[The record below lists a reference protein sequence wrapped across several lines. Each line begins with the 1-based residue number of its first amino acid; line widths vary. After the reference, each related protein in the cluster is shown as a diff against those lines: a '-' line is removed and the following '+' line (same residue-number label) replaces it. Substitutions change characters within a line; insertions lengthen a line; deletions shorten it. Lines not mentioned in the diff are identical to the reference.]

1 MRHILAKEKHAFR
14 LFLCVDNRCYL
25 IMRNIGN
32 ASLNRLDFVGKSLL
46 VFVRQLL
53 TVNSLLFS
61 GVRTILSNWA
71 CARPAHEQT
80 QLNPF
85 ANVQLP

>member
-1 MRHILAKEKHAFR
+1 MKVTPTAGQQPICAKKRALPRHILAKGKYAFR
-14 LFLCVDNRCYL
+14 LFLRVDNCCYL

-53 TVNSLLFS
+53 TVFGSKNHS
-61 GVRTILSNWA
+61 
-71 CARPAHEQT
+71 E
-80 QLNPF
+80 
-85 ANVQLP
+85 